1 MPGSEQSAVD
11 EKDEIAEI
19 EKSWAERGFSCAMW
33 IDAPG
38 QCWEDFVHDMDE
50 LLCVV
55 QGELEFEMNGKITR
69 PAPWDEVFIPAG
81 AKHSVRNRGNS
92 VARWLYG
99 YKK

>member
-1 MPGSEQSAVD
+1 MGKTEQAGTD
-11 EKDEIAEI
+11 EKGKIAEI
-19 EKSWAERGFSCAMW
+19 EKQWSERGFSCALW

-38 QCWEDFVHDMDE
+38 QCWEDFVHDVDE
-50 LLCVV
+50 LVCGVAG
-55 QGELEFEMNGKITR
+55 QIEFEMDGKITH
-69 PAPWDEVFIPAG
+69 PVLWEEIFIPAH